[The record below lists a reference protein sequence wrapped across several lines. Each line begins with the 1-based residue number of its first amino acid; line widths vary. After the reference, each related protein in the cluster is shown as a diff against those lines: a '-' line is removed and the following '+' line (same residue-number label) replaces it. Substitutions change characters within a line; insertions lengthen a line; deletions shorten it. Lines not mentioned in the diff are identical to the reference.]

1 MIIQVINNIRDGVFY
16 CYVSHD
22 LSILVHTADLFMIM
36 YLSQTVEME
45 PTWEI
50 IRNPQHRYTQ
60 APINTV
66 PVSDPRVTRQLPT
79 IRGEGSCPINLLPL
93 GPRFSPC
100 CQHATT
106 VCQLAFLQLQPDDHK
121 PHQTRCV
128 CLEEF
133 NQTNQLTEAS
143 P

>member
-1 MIIQVINNIRDGVFY
+1 
-16 CYVSHD
+16 
-22 LSILVHTADLFMIM
+22 MIM
-36 YLSQTVEME
+36 YLSQTVEIE

-79 IRGEGSCPINLLPL
+79 IRGEGSCPINRLPL

-106 VCQLAFLQLQPDDHK
+106 VCQQTFLQLQLDDRK
-121 PHQTRCV
+121 PHQTSCV
-128 CLEEF
+128 HLEEF
-133 NQTNQLTEAS
+133 NQTDQLTEAS